1 MPIHEYQCEKCNHSF
16 EKLIFL
22 GDDEIINCPWCGD
35 NNVKKL
41 LSAGSFISSSGIGTC
56 AANAPKGF
64 S

>member
-1 MPIHEYQCEKCNHSF
+1 MPIYEYQCEKCNHSF

-22 GDDEIINCPWCGD
+22 GDDEKINCPMCGD

-41 LSAGSFISSSGIGTC
+41 LSAGSFMSSAGIGTC